1 MSDLPET
8 LPPDTRVAYM
18 RLLMESRPTRRD
30 QLTARVAAYLSHIER
45 AAAESE
51 SLDLTAARRLGNAIL
66 ELIKAC
72 PEEHSSHLQAV
83 VAYFLHSD
91 DAEPDFDSPDG
102 FDDDMGVYNAVC
114 EHVGLPELRL
124 TV

>member
-1 MSDLPET
+1 
-8 LPPDTRVAYM
+8 M

-51 SLDLTAARRLGNAIL
+51 SLDLPAARGLGNAIL
-66 ELIKAC
+66 ELIKLC

-102 FDDDMGVYNAVC
+102 FDDDIGVYNAVC

-124 TV
+124 TK